1 MMKLKYFLIPFI
13 CCLTHGHAPAQQ
25 ILPYRNPVLPVGTR
39 VKDLLDRMTP
49 EEKFWQ
55 LFMIPADPDQGREKY
70 KNGIFGLQ
78 LSEPGNFDAAGQIL
92 DHPFHLRAA
101 ETVRK
106 INSLQHYFT
115 EQTRLGIPIIP
126 FEEAL
131 HGLVAPGAT
140 CFPQAIA
147 LAATWD
153 TALVGRVSAAIARE
167 TRSRGIRQVLS
178 PVVNIASDVRWGRVE
193 ESYGEDPCL
202 SAQMGI
208 AFVSAFEKSGVATTP
223 KHFIA
228 NHGDG
233 GRDSYP
239 AEFGERELEEVYLP
253 PFRACFEQGGS
264 RSVMTSYNSLGGS
277 PCTASDWLL
286 NRKLKQQMHFTGFT
300 ISDAC
305 AVGGANVLHHTA
317 ADYAGAAANAI
328 NNGLDVILQTEFD
341 HYRLFIPPF
350 LDGRIPAGTI
360 DSAVSRVLKAKFE
373 LGLFDHP
380 YTDEKEAAASDA
392 NPQKRQLAREA
403 AMKSVVL
410 LKNEH
415 HLLPLSKSLKT
426 LAVIGVDAVEART
439 GGYSRPGGDKISI
452 LDGIKNKLGESCRVT
467 YSPGCGR
474 SSPEWTVVP
483 DSVLSAVVAGKTIPG
498 LNGEYFNN
506 IDLSGNPVITR
517 VDKSVNFRW
526 TLYSPDPKINFDFF
540 SARWTGKLKAPVTGN
555 IRIGIEGNDGFRL
568 YLDGKLLIDNSKH
581 QTYATSL
588 VDCTLEQ
595 GREYDLRLEF
605 SESSGSAWLKLVWNA
620 GINNDWRQRNEE
632 AVASAKNSDGAI
644 IVAGITEGEGLDRAR
659 LNLPGHQEEMIRRV
673 AATGKPVVVVLTGG
687 SAITMSGWID
697 QVNAILDVWYPGE
710 EGGSAI
716 AGILFGDYNPAGR
729 LPITFPVSE
738 GQLPLAYNHKP
749 TGRNDDYGD
758 LTGQPLFPFGFGLSY
773 TQFEYRDLTFSRQRF
788 PREEATV
795 VRCRV
800 KNTGLAEGD
809 EVVQLYIR
817 DILASVARPVKELK
831 GFQRIH
837 LLPGEEREV
846 AFVITPEMLKMLD
859 QRMEWVVE
867 PGDFRVMVGASSRDI
882 RLREIMTVE

>member
-1 MMKLKYFLIPFI
+1 M
-13 CCLTHGHAPAQQ
+13 
-25 ILPYRNPVLPVGTR
+25 
-39 VKDLLDRMTP
+39 
-49 EEKFWQ
+49 
-55 LFMIPADPDQGREKY
+55 FMIPADPDQGREKF

-78 LSEPGNFDAAGQIL
+78 LSEPGNFDAAGQIV
-92 DHPFHLRAA
+92 DHSFHLQAK

-106 INSLQHYFT
+106 INSLQRYFT
-115 EQTRLGIPIIP
+115 EETRLGIPIIP

-153 TALVGRVSAAIARE
+153 TALVGRVAAAIARE
-167 TRSRGIRQVLS
+167 TRSRGIRQILS

-193 ESYGEDPCL
+193 ETYGEDPFL

-208 AFVSAFEKSGVATTP
+208 AFVSAFEKAGVVTTP

-239 AEFGERELEEVYLP
+239 VDFSERELEEVYLP
-253 PFRACFEQGGS
+253 PFRACFEKGGS

-277 PCTASDWLL
+277 PCTANDWLL
-286 NRKLKQQMHFTGFT
+286 NRKLKQQLHFSGFT

-305 AVGGANVLHHTA
+305 AVGGANVLHYTA

-350 LDGRIPAGTI
+350 LDGRISTGTI
-360 DSAVSRVLKAKFE
+360 DSAVARVLRVKFS
-373 LGLFDHP
+373 LGLFDQP
-380 YTDEKEAAASDA
+380 YTDEKKAAASGA
-392 NPQKRQLAREA
+392 NTANLQLAREA
-403 AMKSVVL
+403 ALKSVVL
-410 LKNEH
+410 LKNDH
-415 HLLPLSKSLKT
+415 QLLPLSKSIRT
-426 LAVIGVDAVEART
+426 LAVIGVDAVEARS
-439 GGYSRPGGDKISI
+439 GGYSRPGGGGISI

-467 YSPGCGR
+467 WSPGCGR

-483 DSVLSAVVAGKTIPG
+483 DSVFSAVVAGKIQPG
-498 LNGEYFNN
+498 LYGEYFNN
-506 IDLSGNPVITR
+506 LDLAGDPVITR
-517 VDKSVNFRW
+517 VDKSLNFRW
-526 TLYSPDPKINFDFF
+526 TLYSPDPKISFDFF
-540 SARWTGKLKAPVTGN
+540 SARWTGKLKSPVTGN
-555 IRIGIEGNDGFRL
+555 FSIGIDGNDGYRL

-588 VDCTLEQ
+588 VEYHFEK
-595 GREYDLRLEF
+595 GREYGIRVEF
-605 SESSGSAWLKLVWNA
+605 SEPSGSAWMKLVWNV
-620 GINNDWRQRNEE
+620 GINNDWQQRIDE
-632 AVASAKNSDGAI
+632 AVASAKNSDAAI
-644 IVAGITEGEGLDRAR
+644 MVAGITEGEGLDRAC

-673 AATGKPVVVVLTGG
+673 AATGKPVVVVLSGG

-697 QVNAILDVWYPGE
+697 KVNAILDAWYPGQ
-710 EGGSAI
+710 EGGNAI
-716 AGILFGDYNPAGR
+716 AGVLFGDYNPAGR
-729 LPITFPVSE
+729 LPVTFPVSE
-738 GQLPLAYNHKP
+738 GQLPLTYNHKP

-773 TQFEYRDLTFSRQRF
+773 TQFEYRDITFSRRHF
-788 PREEATV
+788 AKDDSTV

-800 KNTGLAEGD
+800 KNTGKVEGD

-831 GFQRIH
+831 GFKRIH

-859 QRMEWVVE
+859 QRMEWVLE
-867 PGDFRVMVGASSRDI
+867 PGDFRVMLGASSRDI
-882 RLREIMTVE
+882 RLREILTVE

>member
-1 MMKLKYFLIPFI
+1 MIKLKYFLIPLI

-25 ILPYRNPVLPVGTR
+25 ILPYRNPVLPVETR
-39 VKDLLDRMTP
+39 VKDLLSRMTP

-55 LFMIPADPDQGREKY
+55 MFMIPADPDQGREKF

-78 LSEPGNFDAAGQIL
+78 LSEPGDFDAAGQIA
-92 DHPFHLRAA
+92 DHTFHLRASGM
-101 ETVRK
+101 VRK
-106 INSLQHYFT
+106 INSLQRYFT
-115 EQTRLGIPIIP
+115 EETRLGIPIIP

-131 HGLVAPGAT
+131 HGLVAQGAT

-153 TALVGRVSAAIARE
+153 TALMGRVATAIALE

-193 ESYGEDPCL
+193 ETYGEDPCL
-202 SAQMGI
+202 SALMGI
-208 AFVSAFEKSGVATTP
+208 AFVSAFEKAGVVTTP

-228 NHGDG
+228 NNGDG

-239 AEFGERELEEVYLP
+239 VDFSERELEEIYLP
-253 PFRACFEQGGS
+253 PFRACFEKGGS

-277 PCTASDWLL
+277 PCTANDWLL
-286 NRKLKQQMHFTGFT
+286 NRKLKQQMHFSGFT

-305 AVGGANVLHHTA
+305 AVGGANVLHYTA
-317 ADYAGAAANAI
+317 ADYAGAAVNAI

-350 LDGRIPAGTI
+350 LDGRIAAGTI
-360 DSAVSRVLKAKFE
+360 DSAVARVLRVKFG

-380 YTDEKEAAASDA
+380 FTDEKEAAAPDA
-392 NPQKRQLAREA
+392 NPANRQLAREA

-410 LKNEH
+410 LKNDH
-415 HLLPLSKSLKT
+415 QTLPLSKSIKT
-426 LAVIGVDAVEART
+426 LAIIGVDAVEART
-439 GGYSRPGGDKISI
+439 GGYSRPGKDKVSI

-467 YSPGCGR
+467 WSPGCGR
-474 SSPEWTVVP
+474 SSPEWAEVP
-483 DSVLSAVVAGKTIPG
+483 DSVFSTVAGGKTIPG

-517 VDKSVNFRW
+517 VDKAVNFRW
-526 TLYSPDPKINFDFF
+526 TLYAPDPKISFDFF
-540 SARWTGKLKAPVTGN
+540 SVRWTGKLKSPLTGTFS
-555 IRIGIEGNDGFRL
+555 IGIDGNDGYRL

-588 VDCTLEQ
+588 VEYHFEK
-595 GREYDLRLEF
+595 GREYDIRVEF
-605 SESSGSAWLKLVWNA
+605 SEPSGSSWLKLVWNA
-620 GINNDWRQRNEE
+620 GINNDWQQRIDE
-632 AVASAKNSDGAI
+632 AVASAKNSDAAI
-644 IVAGITEGEGLDRAR
+644 IVAGITEGEGLDRAH
-659 LNLPGHQEEMIRRV
+659 LGLPGRQEEMISRV
-673 AATGKPVVVVLTGG
+673 AATGKPVVVVLSGG
-687 SAITMSGWID
+687 SAITMSGWINKA
-697 QVNAILDVWYPGE
+697 NAILDVWYPGE
-710 EGGSAI
+710 EGGNAT
-716 AGILFGDYNPAGR
+716 AALLFGEYNPAGR
-729 LPITFPVSE
+729 LPVTFPVSE
-738 GQLPLAYNHKP
+738 GQLPLTYNHKP

-773 TQFEYRDLTFSRQRF
+773 TQFEYSDLTFSRQRF
-788 PREEATV
+788 QKEDSTV
-795 VRCRV
+795 VRCRI
-800 KNTGLAEGD
+800 KNTGLFEGD

-817 DILASVARPVKELK
+817 DILASVARPIKELK

-837 LLPGEEREV
+837 LLAGQEREV
-846 AFVITPEMLKMLD
+846 TFTITPEMLKMLN
-859 QRMEWVVE
+859 QRMEWIVE
-867 PGDFRVMVGASSRDI
+867 PGDFRVMLGASSRDI